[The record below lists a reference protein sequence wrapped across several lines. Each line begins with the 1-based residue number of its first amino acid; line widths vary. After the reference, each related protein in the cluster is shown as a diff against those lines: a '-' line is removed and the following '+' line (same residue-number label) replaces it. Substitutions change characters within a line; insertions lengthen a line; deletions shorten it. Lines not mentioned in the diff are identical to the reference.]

1 MYDIVIIGGGIAG
14 LYTGYLLLQNYPDTK
29 FIILEK
35 EEFSDNAGRINSTT
49 FENHKIQMGA
59 GIGIKSNKLLI
70 KLLDELK
77 IPYVWGHIKQ
87 NNIYKSFNKTINKLK
102 KIYDKT
108 YKTNITGL
116 TFKQFALEHITKEE
130 YEELLVDSGYRDFEK
145 GDCYHILNYYNL
157 EDNVNDFDCIYC
169 DWSILIKALHTL
181 LKKHIIFDC
190 DVVGFSRK
198 ITFTIITNKKTYQTK
213 NIICA
218 TAIDGIKKFFNNK
231 IYNSIIGL
239 SELRVYGII
248 NEDYRDVINKY
259 MGPYQ
264 IVKTTNKIQKIIPI
278 DKKNGLYMLAYCDT
292 KNADVLRQYMNNT
305 SKITKFIKNEI
316 GEKIIIDKLKSVYW
330 KISVHCYKPL
340 KKSFGTIDN
349 FIKVLQHPESNIL
362 IVGEAVSYQHGWM
375 ESALHSVHIT
385 LNKFIKKNL

>member
-1 MYDIVIIGGGIAG
+1 M
-14 LYTGYLLLQNYPDTK
+14 
-29 FIILEK
+29 
-35 EEFSDNAGRINSTT
+35 
-49 FENHKIQMGA
+49 
-59 GIGIKSNKLLI
+59 
-70 KLLDELK
+70 
-77 IPYVWGHIKQ
+77 
-87 NNIYKSFNKTINKLK
+87 
-102 KIYDKT
+102 
-108 YKTNITGL
+108 
-116 TFKQFALEHITKEE
+116 
-130 YEELLVDSGYRDFEK
+130 
-145 GDCYHILNYYNL
+145 
-157 EDNVNDFDCIYC
+157 
-169 DWSILIKALHTL
+169 
-181 LKKHIIFDC
+181 
-190 DVVGFSRK
+190 
-198 ITFTIITNKKTYQTK
+198 
-213 NIICA
+213 
-218 TAIDGIKKFFNNK
+218 
-231 IYNSIIGL
+231 

-292 KNADVLRQYMNNT
+292 KNADVMQQYMNNT

-330 KISVHCYKPL
+330 KISIHCYKPL
-340 KKSFGTIDN
+340 RKSFGTIDN